1 MKIELNDSINSNSL
15 EYYFVNFIH
24 DTFGELIFTEFKEEF
39 AKWPKCQF
47 KANRGSEILWEDAF
61 AKHKGHITKDYVRTQ
76 FNKYAITKEMDSSMY
91 ATFQATEISGV
102 VRFDVMRLNV
112 NIVGLDK
119 MILDRITDLEGLKR
133 TLAISTRHEVGHLID
148 VYRFNG
154 RPVEEFIDY
163 MDQNERET
171 EDYYKWCEED
181 TNHDWREKLAR
192 YYNITREANA
202 NKYGHVDLDEF
213 LDLEKPSDTNKSFI
227 LEINALEN
235 KNDE

>member
-1 MKIELNDSINSNSL
+1 
-15 EYYFVNFIH
+15 
-24 DTFGELIFTEFKEEF
+24 
-39 AKWPKCQF
+39 
-47 KANRGSEILWEDAF
+47 
-61 AKHKGHITKDYVRTQ
+61 
-76 FNKYAITKEMDSSMY
+76 
-91 ATFQATEISGV
+91 
-102 VRFDVMRLNV
+102 MRLNV

-133 TLAISTRHEVGHLID
+133 TLAISTRHEIGHLID

-154 RPVEEFIDY
+154 RPVEEFTDY

-171 EDYYKWCEED
+171 EEYYKWCDED
-181 TNHDWREKLAR
+181 TNHDWREKLVR

-213 LDLEKPSDTNKSFI
+213 LDLEKPDTNKSFI

>member
-1 MKIELNDSINSNSL
+1 MKFELNDFINSNSL
-15 EYYFVNFIH
+15 EHYFINFIR
-24 DTFGELIFTEFKEEF
+24 DASSELIFTEFKEEF
-39 AKWPKCQF
+39 EKWPKCQF
-47 KANRGSEILWEDAF
+47 KANRGSEILWNDAF

-76 FNKYAITKEMDSSMY
+76 FDKYAITKEMDSSMY

-154 RPVEEFIDY
+154 RPVEEY

-171 EDYYKWCEED
+171 EEYYKWCDED
-181 TNHDWREKLAR
+181 TNHDWREKLVR

-213 LDLEKPSDTNKSFI
+213 LDLEKPDTNKSFI